1 MAKRDRPNAG
11 ERVVL
16 VSLPPG
22 LLVGLPDEDQRAI
35 KAIVGKPVKFL
46 GYDEIGRA
54 ELEFDDP
61 FDPRTENYSHTHSIW
76 VEPEFIER
84 YSGTRLTPAKRRRRQ
99 LTANPARPKRLPGH
113 RPRKQR

>member
-16 VSLPPG
+16 LSLPPG
-22 LLVGLPDEDQRAI
+22 LLDGLPDEDQRAI

-61 FDPRTENYSHTHSIW
+61 
-76 VEPEFIER
+76 
-84 YSGTRLTPAKRRRRQ
+84 LTGELRRFESRRS
-99 LTANPARPKRLPGH
+99 LLDAPT
-113 RPRKQR
+113 